1 LKRLS
6 EKKTRAVAQDLI
18 NQKEKDRRDEHQNQC
33 HDRGHNRFPTR
44 RPGNLCNFRPHLLE
58 KCEWISFR
66 RQCNFLKQRA
76 GFNRRTLF
84 SNSNQARQVFKTP
97 NAPFSIAVYLLQVR
111 CKRKTRNGNFAW
123 YTPHK

>member
-1 LKRLS
+1 MNTKIS
-6 EKKTRAVAQDLI
+6 VMIVVTTVS
-18 NQKEKDRRDEHQNQC
+18 RRVGQATFATSARTCWRNVNGLVFDANV
-33 HDRGHNRFPTR
+33 
-44 RPGNLCNFRPHLLE
+44 
-58 KCEWISFR
+58 ISSNNER
-66 RQCNFLKQRA
+66 D
-76 GFNRRTLF
+76 FNRRTLF